1 MAIVDTNPR
10 CPSSQKSTF
19 FILQNYLSSHFNTQI
34 SHLNFAKRKSVNKS
48 EIIKTHTHSLFHQ
61 RGLKWKH
68 EETLEISI
76 LSQFYKTNKHSLAQF
91 YSAVN
96 IKSQEYIQDTSK
108 V

>member
-1 MAIVDTNPR
+1 M
-10 CPSSQKSTF
+10 KS
-19 FILQNYLSSHFNTQI
+19 L
-34 SHLNFAKRKSVNKS
+34 KRTVTVCS
-48 EIIKTHTHSLFHQ
+48 TQ

-96 IKSQEYIQDTSK
+96 IKLQEYIQDTPK
-108 V
+108 VQRNKRT